1 MQFTILASLLIAATG
16 INAAPSLSARLDAI
30 PLSIFSG
37 LGCNDSPTPL
47 TTAFV
52 PTDGSCFGISP
63 IVSGNTDSGIIDQT
77 LLKTLPA
84 GCTRTLLFDY
94 VNLKGLANDSD

>member
-1 MQFTILASLLIAATG
+1 MQFTTLATLFVAAIG
-16 INAAPSLSARLDAI
+16 INAAPAVEKRLDAV

-37 LGCNDSPTPL
+37 TGCNSEPIAL
-47 TTAFV
+47 TTAYV

-77 LLKTLPA
+77 LLRTLPP
-84 GCTRTLLFDY
+84 GCTRKY
-94 VNLKGLANDSD
+94 KRVRSRLATDNY

>member
-1 MQFTILASLLIAATG
+1 MQFTTLATLLVAAVG
-16 INAAPSLSARLDAI
+16 INAAPAMEKRLDAV

-37 LGCNDSPTPL
+37 TGCNSEPTAL
-47 TTAFV
+47 TTAYV

-77 LLKTLPA
+77 LLRTLPA
-84 GCTRTLLFDY
+84 GCTRKYLGRKTKL
-94 VNLKGLANDSD
+94 

>member
-1 MQFTILASLLIAATG
+1 MHSPSLSTILLATALG
-16 INAAPSLSARLDAI
+16 FTNAAPSLSARLDAI

-37 LGCNDSPTPL
+37 LGCNSGPTPL
-47 TTAFV
+47 TTAYI

-63 IVSGNTDSGIIDQT
+63 IVSGNTDSGLIDQT

-84 GCTRTLLFDY
+84 GCSR
-94 VNLKGLANDSD
+94 K